1 MYVDLSLLKY
11 ASKNPIKIVLK
22 DASSIDPLDLSSTF
36 LLLNAVSKINS
47 RNIIIDTDSKVRK
60 ADSGSLKVE

>member
-11 ASKNPIKIVLK
+11 PSKNPIKIVLK
-22 DASSIDPLDLSSTF
+22 DASNIDPLDLSSKF